1 VRNQCRIRF
10 SLIHDLPS
18 APAGI
23 VIIMMKRIHFLFA
36 GCLAVALGLTEAGA
50 QTYPDRPIKLVV
62 PFTPG
67 SPVDVLG
74 RVIAQQLSGRLGQSV
89 IIDNRPGAGTSI
101 GAKAVATAEPDGH
114 TLLLT
119 GTNLVYL
126 PELYRN
132 LEFGPIKSFAAVAM
146 LTTWSHTLVVSLSV
160 PANTVAE
167 FIAHARANPG
177 KLNFKSFAAVAMLT
191 TWSHTLVVSLSV
203 PANTVAEFIA
213 HARANPGKLNFKSF
227 AAVAMLTTWSHT
239 LVVSLSV
246 PANTVAEFIAHA
258 RANPG
263 KLNFGFGLGTTPQ
276 ILGEYFKAI
285 TGADINSV
293 PYRGGVQAI
302 SDMLGDRIHMNFGTT
317 ATLLALIRQG
327 NVRALAYTGVTR
339 HPDLPDVPTMIEAG
353 LPQLAFDP
361 DVCIGLLA
369 PAGTLSNL
377 LGSEQGE
384 LGELLW

>member
-18 APAGI
+18 ALAGI
-23 VIIMMKRIHFLFA
+23 VIMKRIHFLFA

-126 PELYRN
+126 PELYPN
-132 LEFGPIKSFAAVAM
+132 LEFDPIKSFAAVAM
-146 LTTWSHTLVVSLSV
+146 LTTWSH
-160 PANTVAE
+160 A
-167 FIAHARANPG
+167 
-177 KLNFKSFAAVAMLT
+177 
-191 TWSHTLVVSLSV
+191 
-203 PANTVAEFIA
+203 
-213 HARANPGKLNFKSF
+213 
-227 AAVAMLTTWSHT
+227 

-339 HPDLPDVPTMIEAG
+339 HPDLPDVPTVIEAG

-369 PAGTLSNL
+369 PAGTPAGVVDKLNL
-377 LGSEQGE
+377 AANESLKAPETLASFAKLGIAPKSSSPREFAAFLAAEARKWPPILKASGVKPE
-384 LGELLW
+384 